1 MASTTPN
8 SGTGVVTPQKG
19 PILVIGATGNQGGHV
34 ARALLG
40 DGWTVHALT
49 RNAES
54 PKAQVL
60 KSQGAHLVTGDMAD
74 VPALT
79 KAIKEVT
86 GIFSVQ
92 NFWDLGLKEEIRLG
106 SHVIQ
111 AAIDAGNQPHIVYS
125 SGLGAERRQNVAAID
140 GKAILEEKLRNSG
153 LPFTILRPGLFM
165 DDFLGA
171 SLPFARPIQ
180 KLLDAHRPLVGRL
193 FLATLQAVMPKD
205 SRIPLTTL
213 QDVGRMAAWAL
224 ATPEESQ
231 GKTYG
236 VIGSSE
242 TAETLCV
249 LWAKVTGQ
257 SVPRIP
263 GLKFGLHLV
272 HPKMSVLLKW
282 LGNHDTPVIQEPFRM
297 QTYPSWLQCTT
308 TTSNGKAPRNTDY

>member
-34 ARALLG
+34 ARALL
-40 DGWTVHALT
+40 DERWAVRALT

-86 GIFSVQ
+86 AIFSVQ

-111 AAIDAGNQPHIVYS
+111 AAIHAGNHPHIVYS
-125 SGLGAERRQNVAAID
+125 SGLGAEKHQNVAAID

-153 LPFTILRPGLFM
+153 LPFTTLRPGLFM
-165 DDFLGA
+165 DDFRGA

-180 KLLDAHRPLVGRL
+180 KLLDGHRPLVGRL

-242 TAETLCV
+242 TADALCTL
-249 LWAKVTGQ
+249 WTEVTGQ
-257 SVPRIP
+257 PIPRIP
-263 GLKFGLHLV
+263 GLKLVIRIGHHQMSALLTWLSYHARLITEAPLECHTYEQWLTESRTIPDVTHL
-272 HPKMSVLLKW
+272 
-282 LGNHDTPVIQEPFRM
+282 
-297 QTYPSWLQCTT
+297 
-308 TTSNGKAPRNTDY
+308 